1 MCGTMETTFIIIS
14 LIPPDVKKCAS
25 SGAKIKNITV
35 KKIPPL
41 RGLCGLVMGIN
52 FSTVDSKKGGVK

>member
-1 MCGTMETTFIIIS
+1 MCGTMETTLNIIS
-14 LIPPDVKKCAS
+14 RIPPNVKKCADR
-25 SGAKIKNITV
+25 GAQIKIMTV

-52 FSTVDSKKGGVK
+52 FSTAEKKKAE